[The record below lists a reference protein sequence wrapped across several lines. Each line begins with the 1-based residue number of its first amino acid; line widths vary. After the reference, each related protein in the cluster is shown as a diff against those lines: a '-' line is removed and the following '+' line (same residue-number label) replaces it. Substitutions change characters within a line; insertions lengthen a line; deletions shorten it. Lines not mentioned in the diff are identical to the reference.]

1 MIAWYVVHT
10 HPNAEMKAVAHLER
24 QGYEI
29 YLPRYRKWRRH
40 ARRREL
46 VWRPLFPRYLF
57 IALDLLQT
65 RWRPILSTV
74 GVSRL
79 VRGGD
84 KPVPVASGL
93 VEEIQEQER
102 CHLFDENAQV
112 AHLRIGDLVRVING
126 PFADQIG
133 KFCTVGDHERISILL
148 ELLGREV
155 KTSLSAEAIAAA

>member
-57 IALDLLQT
+57 IALDLLET

-74 GVSRL
+74 GVSSL
-79 VRGGD
+79 VRGGG
-84 KPVPVASGL
+84 KPVPTASGL

-112 AHLRIGDLVRVING
+112 AHLRIGDLVRVISG

-133 KFCTVGDHERISILL
+133 KFCTVGDRERVAILL

-155 KTSLSAEAIAAA
+155 KTSMSAEMIAPT